1 MRNMKSKMG
10 LKRARYKAAKAAKP
24 AKAAKKGKE
33 ADRRDARMAAVVKAG
48 SPPYTPDVMS
58 WLSRKL
64 EKPSSKITAADVSK
78 L

>member
-24 AKAAKKGKE
+24 AKAAKKYKE
-33 ADRRDARMAAVVKAG
+33 RARRDERLTAAVKAG

-64 EKPSSKITAADVSK
+64 NKPAHKIVPTDLVK